1 MEEIKG
7 VIFDLDGTILDSMPL
22 WKNLASNYL
31 LSKNIY
37 PKEDIDEYLKS
48 KTLEEAI
55 LYFKSNYGI
64 NDSEEE
70 IKGYINSII
79 SKGYSKEVKT
89 KQGLIQLLNNF
100 KQQNIKMCILT
111 ANDKEL
117 TKAALKNN
125 NISGYFLDIITCAE
139 TGKSKENP
147 QLYEDVASFLGTN
160 KNSTIIF
167 EDALHSI
174 KAAKTAGFKVIGVYD
189 ESSKKDWEYIKT
201 ITDKSIYSFQELT
214 SLKGEQQ
221 IKQDAIIEK
230 FQARN
235 R

>member
-1 MEEIKG
+1 MEKIKG
-7 VIFDLDGTILDSMPL
+7 VIFDLDGTVLNSMPL

-31 LSKNIY
+31 LSKNIS

-55 LYFKSNYGI
+55 FYFKNNYGI
-64 NDSEEE
+64 KDSEEE
-70 IKGYINSII
+70 IKGHINSII
-79 SKGYSKEVKT
+79 SEGYLKEVKT

-117 TKAALKNN
+117 TSAALKRN

-139 TGKSKENP
+139 TGKSKGNT
-147 QLYEDVASFLGTN
+147 QLYEDAASFLGTD
-160 KNSTIIF
+160 KSSTIIF
-167 EDALHSI
+167 EDALHAI

-189 ESSKKDWEYIKT
+189 ESSKKDWEDIK
-201 ITDKSIYSFQELT
+201 IIADKSIYSFKELT
-214 SLKGEQQ
+214 GLKDEKQ
-221 IKQDAIIEK
+221 IKQGAIIEK
-230 FQARN
+230 IQARN